1 MNDLKISGNICD
13 PVSRRIFSGE
23 ITVSNGIITDIVENQ
38 LITENY
44 YILPGLIDSHV
55 HIESSMLAPSEFARA
70 AVVHGTVATVSD
82 PHEIAN
88 VCGIEGVNFMIE
100 NGESVPFKF
109 FFGAPSCVPATSFES
124 TGSEITANDIR
135 TLLSNPK
142 IKYLSEMMNF
152 PGVLYDFPD
161 VIEKLVIA
169 KSFNKPIDG
178 HAPGLKGEQAA
189 QYISAG
195 ISTDHECFTIEEAV
209 EKINLGMKILI
220 REGTAAKNF
229 ETLHSLLTSHPEFCM
244 LCSDDKHPDDLLLAH
259 INRILART
267 VAKGHDFF
275 DVLRSAT
282 VNPVKHYNLEVGL
295 LQVNDPAD
303 FIIVNNLVDFDVL
316 KTYIDGRLVAE
327 NGKTLIDKI
336 DFEPINNFNCE
347 FKSVEDFEI
356 YSEKEVNVNVIE
368 AIEGELITTKATA
381 FLKPVDGKLVSDIN
395 QDVLKISVVN
405 RYNNAKPSVAFIKN
419 FGLKKGALASSIGHD
434 SHNIIAIGTNDI
446 ELTNAVNAVIE
457 FKGGIAVVNGE
468 DKIILPL
475 PLAGLMSVDSAQV
488 TAEKYTALNSKASEL
503 GCSIHS
509 PFMTLSFMA
518 LLVIPYIKL
527 SDKGLFD
534 GSKFEFM
541 ELINNA
547 D

>member
-1 MNDLKISGNICD
+1 MYDFKISGNICD
-13 PVSRRIFSGE
+13 PLSRRIFSGE
-23 ITVSNGIITDIVENQ
+23 ITVSNGKITN
-38 LITENY
+38 ITENEEIY
-44 YILPGLIDSHV
+44 ENNYILPGLIDSHV

-109 FFGAPSCVPATSFES
+109 YFGAPSCVPATAFES
-124 TGSEITANDIR
+124 AGSEITANEIKI
-135 TLLSNPK
+135 LLSNPK

-161 VIEKLVIA
+161 VIEKLNIA

-189 QYISAG
+189 KYISAG
-195 ISTDHECFTIEEAV
+195 ISTDHECFTLEEAI
-209 EKINLGMKILI
+209 EKINFGMKILI

-229 ETLHSLLTSHPEFCM
+229 ETLHSLLTSHPEYCM
-244 LCSDDKHPDDLLLAH
+244 LCSDDKHPDDLLLSH
-259 INRILART
+259 INRILSRA

-275 DVLRSAT
+275 NVLRSAT
-282 VNPVKHYNLEVGL
+282 VNPVQHYNLDVGL

-303 FIIVNNLVDFDVL
+303 FIVVKNLTDFEVL
-316 KTYIDGRLVAE
+316 KTYINGKLVAE
-327 NGKTLIDKI
+327 NGRTLIDKV

-347 FKSVEDFEI
+347 LKSVLDFVI
-356 YSEKEVNVNVIE
+356 YSEDEVNVNVIE
-368 AIEGELITTKATA
+368 AIEGELITTKTTA
-381 FLKPVDGKLVSDIN
+381 FLKPVDGKLVSDIE
-395 QDVLKISVVN
+395 QDILKITVVN
-405 RYNNAKPSVAFIKN
+405 RYNNVKPSVAFIKN
-419 FGLKKGALASSIGHD
+419 FGLNKGALASSIGHD
-434 SHNIIAIGTNDI
+434 SHNIIAIGTNDE
-446 ELTNAVNAVIE
+446 ELTNAVNAVINS
-457 FKGGIAVVNGE
+457 KGGIAVVNGDE
-468 DKIILPL
+468 KIILPL
-475 PLAGLMSVDSAQV
+475 PLAGLMSIDSAET
-488 TAEKYTALNSKASEL
+488 TAEKYTLLNNKAAEL